1 MNEWS
6 NEKKYEFA
14 FNNQVPRVFEVIN
27 AIIAVKPGAAYTR
40 AAHSLHKKAAVH
52 AAARV
57 LEKLWSEAFSAC
69 HIKSINAIKNNI
81 NSILTK
87 YHNSMKNMQ
96 HAMNNLPLAIATC
109 IELVLPANDK
119 VNAATQVEFF
129 HCDTQPPTR
138 KTKVCTDDIK
148 CALAEM
154 TVAAQISPEK
164 ARMGAQAFA
173 KKSSQLL
180 TFS

>member
-1 MNEWS
+1 MEQQKKEDELHDAEIKFIFHDDAENTNETIDPT
-6 NEKKYEFA
+6 A
-14 FNNQVPRVFEVIN
+14 
-27 AIIAVKPGAAYTR
+27 G
-40 AAHSLHKKAAVH
+40 
-52 AAARV
+52 
-57 LEKLWSEAFSAC
+57 SAPE
-69 HIKSINAIKNNI
+69 HLN
-81 NSILTK
+81 LT
-87 YHNSMKNMQ
+87 STSVQ
-96 HAMNNLPLAIATC
+96 HAMNNPPPAIATRS
-109 IELVLPANDK
+109 ELVLPANDK